1 MLSRA
6 VSTLFRALVVLGFIG
21 SSGAAFAQEFSRVD
35 FFQGSLVN
43 SGRVV
48 GLGGAFVSVAE
59 GGDGYLSNPA
69 AFANRLHHHA
79 HEWWDWDFALS
90 SVRFLP
96 EDETDLDRSGLPAEY
111 SSSDRVYLGLNFY
124 IERHGFGLFILNQTQ
139 SLNEMPNNPST
150 RANYHQNLAG
160 LGYAY
165 SFLDGDLVAGISLM
179 GGSAE
184 LYGLDDQ
191 GKPKELADATIDEGS
206 GFHYGILWAPCG
218 HNYRVGASYRT
229 AILVGEA
236 KLDEASGRSAENDG
250 VGTLIPNELYIPWEA
265 SFGASTTFGPRSYN
279 PCPSFGT
286 IEERKC
292 KAPADRRYLLLSA
305 DLILTGATPKGIGMR
320 SFLAGTTQRSGEH
333 ISLSPRFGAEA
344 EILNN
349 RLIVRSGS
357 YYEPSRFS
365 HSSGRMHLTGGVDMR
380 LSLIW
385 DWRIG
390 FSVDTAKNYLNAG
403 LGLGFWH

>member
-6 VSTLFRALVVLGFIG
+6 VSTLCRALVLLGFIG

-69 AFANRLHHHA
+69 SFANRLHHHA

-96 EDETDLDRSGLPAEY
+96 EDEMDLDRSGLPAEY

-139 SLNEMPNNPST
+139 SLNQMPNNPSA
-150 RANYHQNLAG
+150 RANYQQNLAG

-191 GKPKELADATIDEGS
+191 GKPKELADATIDQGS
-206 GFHYGILWAPCG
+206 GYHFGILWAPCG
-218 HNYRVGASYRT
+218 LDYRVGAAYRT
-229 AILVGEA
+229 PITVGES
-236 KLDEASGRSAENDG
+236 KTDELSVDATTDQGIGSG
-250 VGTLIPNELYIPWEA
+250 IPNELFIPWEL
-265 SFGASTTFGPRSYN
+265 SIGGSTSFGPRAYN
-279 PCPSFGT
+279 ACPSFGGSSAR
-286 IEERKC
+286 EEKQ
-292 KAPADRRYLLLSA
+292 PSDRRYILLSA
-305 DLILTGATPKGIGMR
+305 DLVITGEAPRAIGMR
-320 SFLAGTTQRSGEH
+320 SFLAGTQQPSGESL
-333 ISLSPRFGAEA
+333 SLSPRLGAEA
-344 EILNN
+344 EVLDN
-349 RLIVRSGS
+349 RLVLRSGT
-357 YYEPSRFS
+357 YFEPSRFS
-365 HSSGRMHLTGGVDMR
+365 HSSGRMHLTGGVDIR

-385 DWRIG
+385 DWRVG
-390 FSVDTAKNYLNAG
+390 FSIDAAQNYLNAG